1 MDSIL
6 QISIRDYKLI
16 NLDEV
21 YKLTDI
27 QYSLYAILSVN
38 RMYFEKPTVTFTI
51 SFFSISVIEWI
62 SWSSIKKQFYTK

>member
-27 QYSLYAILSVN
+27 QY
-38 RMYFEKPTVTFTI
+38 
-51 SFFSISVIEWI
+51 IE
-62 SWSSIKKQFYTK
+62 IKIWKKLL

>member
-21 YKLTDI
+21 YELTDI

-38 RMYFEKPTVTFTI
+38 RMYFEKPTSDGERVNI
-51 SFFSISVIEWI
+51 KFSDIL
-62 SWSSIKKQFYTK
+62 